1 MSDRT
6 FDRRFARSRAVDI
19 CDFSRDSSAR
29 CCWRISRCLAR
40 LVDLRA
46 DVVGSESRMRDNWPI
61 KADRYVSVSVRL
73 INVVCD
79 RSKA

>member
-6 FDRRFARSRAVDI
+6 FESRFARSRAVEI

-29 CCWRISRCLAR
+29 CCCRISRCLAR

-46 DVVGSESRMRDNWPI
+46 EVVGSESRMRD
-61 KADRYVSVSVRL
+61 S
-73 INVVCD
+73 
-79 RSKA
+79 